1 MLALVSWETRAVEV
15 PGLDVAAAYR
25 EHGRFV
31 AHVIQGLTGPGPHVE
46 ELLQET
52 FIVAHKKRQRYD
64 GRAAVRTWLYG
75 IARNLSLR
83 HNRGKRRF
91 FGLVDRLRGQPAP
104 AAPSSPEQEVLESER
119 LGLFYEALEGLLV
132 EQREVFV
139 LYELEEQGG
148 AAIAEL
154 LGIPLGTVWTRLRAA
169 RERFKKQLERRRAKE
184 GT

>member
-1 MLALVSWETRAVEV
+1 
-15 PGLDVAAAYR
+15 
-25 EHGRFV
+25 
-31 AHVIQGLTGPGPHVE
+31 
-46 ELLQET
+46 
-52 FIVAHKKRQRYD
+52 
-64 GRAAVRTWLYG
+64 
-75 IARNLSLR
+75 
-83 HNRGKRRF
+83 
-91 FGLVDRLRGQPAP
+91 
-104 AAPSSPEQEVLESER
+104 
-119 LGLFYEALEGLLV
+119 LFYEALEGLPV

>member
-1 MLALVSWETRAVEV
+1 MLALVSWETRAAAE
-15 PGLDVAAAYR
+15 PGVDVAEAYR
-25 EHGRFV
+25 AHGRFV

-52 FIVAHKKRQRYD
+52 FIVAHRKRQRYD

-83 HNRGKRRF
+83 HNRGKRRLF
-91 FGLVDRLRGQPAP
+91 ALLDRLRGLPESPSPA
-104 AAPSSPEQEVLESER
+104 SPEQEALESER
-119 LGLFYEALEGLLV
+119 RQMFYEALGTLPLEL
-132 EQREVFV
+132 REVFV

-154 LGIPLGTVWTRLRAA
+154 LALPLGTVWTRLRAA

-184 GT
+184 RP